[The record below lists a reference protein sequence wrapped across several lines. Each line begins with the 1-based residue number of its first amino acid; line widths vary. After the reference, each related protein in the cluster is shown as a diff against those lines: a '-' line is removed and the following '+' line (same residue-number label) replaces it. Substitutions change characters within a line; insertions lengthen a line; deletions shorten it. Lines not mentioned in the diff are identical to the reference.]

1 MNQHVRLFC
10 FLFLLEL
17 HTIYIQRMMTSI
29 SDRWKKTGGG
39 RNQFEVEQGRPPC
52 HSSDLSHLDIQG
64 MTSTRLPYLIH
75 NPKLSD
81 GNPEC
86 TGTEETEEGWA
97 DKYVVV

>member
-1 MNQHVRLFC
+1 
-10 FLFLLEL
+10 
-17 HTIYIQRMMTSI
+17 MMTSI
-29 SDRWKKTGGG
+29 SGRWKKTGGG

-52 HSSDLSHLDIQG
+52 QG
-64 MTSTRLPYLIH
+64 MTSTRLTYLIH

>member
-1 MNQHVRLFC
+1 
-10 FLFLLEL
+10 
-17 HTIYIQRMMTSI
+17 MMTSI